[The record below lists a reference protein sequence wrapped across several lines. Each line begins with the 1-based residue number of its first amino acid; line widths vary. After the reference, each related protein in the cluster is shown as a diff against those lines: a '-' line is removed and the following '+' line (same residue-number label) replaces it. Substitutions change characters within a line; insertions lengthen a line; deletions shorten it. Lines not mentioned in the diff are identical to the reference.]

1 MMAQDEMARVFDDDP
16 LIRHIDTLAHASHHK
31 TQERLVPCIV
41 QACAEYSRIEAP
53 NIYLRKRPVFSGT
66 GTPGVRLVVAGEG
79 MVALRGATA

>member
-16 LIRHIDTLAHASHHK
+16 LIRHIDTLARASHHE
-31 TQERLVPCIV
+31 TQERLAPCIV
-41 QACAEYSRIEAP
+41 QACAEYPRIEAP